1 MTTDPKRAERIIA
14 TLERRWKELL
24 DSYEGLNRESLT
36 EPAVVGDWSVK
47 NVIAQLKALHYMHCP
62 KDGMP
67 LESVSFQGLQIER
80 CYHCHGTWL
89 DAGELESLAGKEPG
103 FIQKVISV
111 FKGN

>member
-1 MTTDPKRAERIIA
+1 MSLKKPSETEDEFFARQDAEKRRKLA
-14 TLERRWKELL
+14 LERARALKEAEL
-24 DSYEGLNRESLT
+24 
-36 EPAVVGDWSVK
+36 
-47 NVIAQLKALHYMHCP
+47 AQLKALHYMHCP

-89 DAGELESLAGKEPG
+89 DAGELEALAGKEPG

>member
-1 MTTDPKRAERIIA
+1 MSLKKPSETEDEFFARQDAEKRRKLA
-14 TLERRWKELL
+14 LERARALKEAEL
-24 DSYEGLNRESLT
+24 
-36 EPAVVGDWSVK
+36 
-47 NVIAQLKALHYMHCP
+47 AQLKALHYMHCP

-67 LESVSFQGLQIER
+67 LESVTFQGLQIER

-111 FKGN
+111 FKG